1 MVLDSKKIQYEKIDI
16 AADEDAKQKMRDGMG
31 DPKGLPPQLFNG
43 DDYCG
48 DFAKFDEAVED
59 EKLEEFL
66 KLK

>member
-48 DFAKFDEAVED
+48 VS
-59 EKLEEFL
+59 LETCGPSRTHL
-66 KLK
+66 VKVW

>member
-1 MVLDSKKIQYEKIDI
+1 MILDSKKIEYEKLDI

-48 DFAKFDEAVED
+48 VSQETRAWSRTHSVKSW
-59 EKLEEFL
+59 
-66 KLK
+66 